1 MFHAVAT
8 TKTAAAATAAMR
20 AGHDSR
26 RPASRAN
33 VESKSSGDT
42 TLAIAP
48 RMAATISGRT
58 ASRETTLPSVNPP
71 DNRTTNAQAAASTAA
86 KSSIVAATPRARM
99 RLSVIIP
106 VYNEEQT
113 IQEVLERVAAVDL
126 GAIEKEIVIANDG
139 STDGTR
145 RAIDAHRLP
154 ANLPVHVYHSPINL
168 GKGAAVRMGL
178 AFATGDVLLIQD
190 ADLELDPREYSSLL
204 KPLLDG
210 QADVVY
216 GSRFLVPSG
225 RVPAKTRAANRLLTV
240 LTNILFGGRLTDMET
255 AYKVMR
261 RSALE
266 GLRLRCVG
274 FDIEPELTARL
285 LRARRRIVEVP
296 ISYNPR
302 TENEGK
308 KMRWV
313 DGVDAVYTLFKCRVT
328 G

>member
-1 MFHAVAT
+1 
-8 TKTAAAATAAMR
+8 
-20 AGHDSR
+20 
-26 RPASRAN
+26 
-33 VESKSSGDT
+33 
-42 TLAIAP
+42 
-48 RMAATISGRT
+48 
-58 ASRETTLPSVNPP
+58 
-71 DNRTTNAQAAASTAA
+71 
-86 KSSIVAATPRARM
+86 M

-145 RAIDAHRLP
+145 RAIDERRLP
-154 ANLPVHVYHSPINL
+154 PALPVHVYHSPINL

-190 ADLELDPREYSSLL
+190 ADLELDPNEYASLL
-204 KPLLDG
+204 QPILDG
-210 QADVVY
+210 RADVVY
-216 GSRFLVPSG
+216 GSRFLAPSG
-225 RVPAKTRAANRLLTV
+225 RVPARTRAANRFLTI
-240 LTNILFGGRLTDMET
+240 LTNLLFGGRLTDMET

-261 RSALE
+261 RSALD

-285 LRARRRIVEVP
+285 LRAGRRIVEVP

-302 TENEGK
+302 TEDEGK

-313 DGVDAVYTLFKCRVT
+313 DGVDAVYTLFKCRLT
-328 G
+328 